1 METTKSTV
9 KVGLI
14 GVGLNTYWEQFEGL
28 LPRLLGYQKEIK
40 EKMHRLH
47 ADVVDAGMVD
57 TPQKAID
64 VTTLM
69 QNNGIEIAF
78 IFISTYAL
86 SSTILPIAQRIK
98 VPIVLLNVQ
107 PVSAIDYQLINSMD
121 DRGKMTGEWLAPC
134 QACFA
139 PEFACVFNRAGIH
152 YDIVT
157 GYLQEDIVW
166 KEIEAWIDAARVI

>member
-47 ADVVDAGMVD
+47 ADVVDTGMVD

-64 VTTLM
+64 ATTLM

-78 IFISTYAL
+78 YFYLDLCTFIYNPPDSTTYQSSDRPIKCTTCL
-86 SSTILPIAQRIK
+86 S
-98 VPIVLLNVQ
+98 
-107 PVSAIDYQLINSMD
+107 Y
-121 DRGKMTGEWLAPC
+121 
-134 QACFA
+134 
-139 PEFACVFNRAGIH
+139 
-152 YDIVT
+152 
-157 GYLQEDIVW
+157 
-166 KEIEAWIDAARVI
+166 

>member
-64 VTTLM
+64 ATTLM

-121 DRGKMTGEWLAPC
+121 DR
-134 QACFA
+134 
-139 PEFACVFNRAGIH
+139 AGIH

-166 KEIEAWIDAARVI
+166 KVIVVCWMYIQIPPCNLLYSALILSKWRCVN